1 MIARLNRFGR
11 WPRIILLGCALGL
24 IFITIDL
31 AIFGHFERL
40 AYLRPFKLSEEPVK
54 EELTRV
60 IDSQLAAFRNG
71 DFNGAYGYADSSLQ
85 QQFTAPA
92 FREMVR
98 TSYPAIATSASA
110 TYGIVF
116 DNGRIAVVMVCV
128 TSHAGNELHYQYL
141 LRREPAGWRISGVT
155 RIHPLATTT

>member
-1 MIARLNRFGR
+1 MIAKPDRFGR

-24 IFITIDL
+24 FFVTIDL

-40 AYLRPFKLSEEPVK
+40 AYLRPFKLSDEPVK
-54 EELTRV
+54 QELTRV
-60 IDSQLAAFRNG
+60 IGSQLAAFRNG
-71 DFNGAYGYADSSLQ
+71 DFKSAYDYADSSLQ

-98 TSYPAIATSASA
+98 TSYPAITTSASA

-116 DNGRIAVVMVCV
+116 DNGRIAVVTVCV
-128 TSHAGNELHYQYL
+128 SSHAGNRLHYQYL
-141 LRREPAGWRISGVT
+141 LRRELAGWRISGVT
-155 RIHPLATTT
+155 RVRPLATTT